1 MFFKGAPLSF
11 KGDNGKT
18 ETITVV
24 NGTKEKR
31 LSCILRT
38 DSASYRW
45 YKNGQIIYSNGV
57 KYRIKKQSYL
67 KIKNIR
73 FSDQG
78 DYVCVVSN
86 AEDEV
91 NKTIHLIVTG
101 RSKIIVIS
109 TANFIDTLNVG
120 EYMYTVGKTFYVS
133 NVVFIAKKVSEV
145 SCQL

>member
-1 MFFKGAPLSF
+1 MFFKGAPPSF
-11 KGDNGKT
+11 KDDNGKT

-31 LSCILRT
+31 LTCILRT
-38 DSASYRW
+38 DSANYRW
-45 YKNGQIIYSNGV
+45 YKNGKIINNSRV
-57 KYRIKKQSYL
+57 KYRIKKQTYL

-86 AEDEV
+86 AEGKV

-101 RSKIIVIS
+101 RSKIIVY
-109 TANFIDTLNVG
+109 LNG
-120 EYMYTVGKTFYVS
+120 
-133 NVVFIAKKVSEV
+133 
-145 SCQL
+145 